1 VPEYLLRLRRFDP
14 QSGQAAYWDEHLV
27 DIGERNSVLDAILQV
42 RNEVDGSVGIRCS
55 CQQAICGSCGVRMN
69 GKPGLACN
77 THMEEAAARAHGTG
91 WNPDVAT
98 NSPGNGGGS
107 GSGVGSGAGDTTP
120 AGVIEVEPMG
130 NMPVIRDLIVD
141 MDAVH
146 WKKIQRVTPFLINQE
161 PVPEREYI
169 VPHENMVDIT
179 QTMACIQCGA
189 CVSDCLSMEIDPL
202 FVGPA
207 ASAKAYRF
215 VGDPRDAQHY
225 ERLNDL
231 SQDPHGIYDC
241 THCFNCIDAC
251 PKGVDPMSQIMRLRR
266 RAGSDHKIV
275 DENNGH
281 RHEDA
286 FVTLVRDY
294 GLLNEA
300 ELLPR
305 SYGGNSWFAKFHPA
319 AGKELASSIGTVIT
333 GVLRGKMSPKIALFG
348 HKLPKQD
355 LDSLKKIYDKVEG
368 RSERVELNLY
378 VAGVED
384 EPEPEPAGAALGGS
398 TAGAD
403 ESGAAGSQRPP
414 IAGGSPEWDLISLA
428 ELRAPA
434 DDGGHAD
441 GSQAV
446 PAGEPEAPTG
456 PGMTP
461 GGGSAGAGGSGGAG
475 ADGALPGSPA
485 AGSSES
491 AGSGSGGSGEDTTE
505 TASSESENS

>member
-1 VPEYLLRLRRFDP
+1 MPEYTLRIRRYDP
-14 QSGQAAYWDEHLV
+14 QSGQAAYWDEHTV
-27 DIGERNSVLDAILQV
+27 DMGASNSVLDAILKV
-42 RNEVDGSVGIRCS
+42 RDDVDGSVGIRCS

-77 THMEEAAARAHGTG
+77 THLDEAAARMHGTG
-91 WNPDVAT
+91 WNAT
-98 NSPGNGGGS
+98 EHAAEHGNGTGENI
-107 GSGVGSGAGDTTP
+107 
-120 AGVIEVEPMG
+120 IEVEPMG
-130 NMPVIRDLIVD
+130 NMPVIKDLIVD

-169 VPHENMVDIT
+169 VPHENMVDVT

-202 FVGPA
+202 FAGPA
-207 ASAKAYRF
+207 ALAKAYRF

-266 RAGSDHKIV
+266 RAGSDHEIV
-275 DENNGH
+275 DRNNGH

-286 FVTLVRDY
+286 FVTLVKDY

-319 AGKELASSIGTVIT
+319 AGKELLTSLSTVIT
-333 GVLRGKMSPKIALFG
+333 GVIRGKMSPKIALFG
-348 HKLPKQD
+348 HKLPKGD
-355 LDSLKKIYDKVEG
+355 LNALEKIYDRVEG
-368 RSERVELNLY
+368 RKERDEFNIY
-378 VAGVED
+378 VSGRED
-384 EPEPEPAGAALGGS
+384 
-398 TAGAD
+398 
-403 ESGAAGSQRPP
+403 
-414 IAGGSPEWDLISLA
+414 DLLD
-428 ELRAPA
+428 APA
-434 DDGGHAD
+434 PETPP
-441 GSQAV
+441 AV
-446 PAGEPEAPTG
+446 V
-456 PGMTP
+456 
-461 GGGSAGAGGSGGAG
+461 
-475 ADGALPGSPA
+475 
-485 AGSSES
+485 
-491 AGSGSGGSGEDTTE
+491 
-505 TASSESENS
+505 ASSEPDTEAGASAEPTGDGTGEPGPSDKSPTFPGPGESSGSSASESESPS